1 MSVLIT
7 ATTSSGQPLSDAEWE
22 AVERACDLAD
32 RLEET
37 RKIVSCILFNL
48 SLLTPCY
55 CRYSCTSAQE

>member
-7 ATTSSGQPLSDAEWE
+7 ATTSSGQPLLDVRWK

-37 RKIVSCILFNL
+37 RKTVSCILPNPIHPSRL
-48 SLLTPCY
+48 PL
-55 CRYSCTSAQE
+55 